1 MSLERDK
8 RKAMPFDQQSRR
20 LAFFRLAAG
29 LASGVPFRIRL
40 SHWSPVVWSRIARG
54 YLSGP
59 VARAWKK
66 WSRCPLLVLPNAI
79 GRKQPKRLANEMVGL
94 SVRESLLS
102 QGPPVLRFFGSFRR
116 DFPTSLVSPV
126 HWVSVRVNS
135 VPLIPSK
142 IHGF

>member
-1 MSLERDK
+1 MRVRHFWAVKFEARVLLQAVVHGSHPEFRFG
-8 RKAMPFDQQSRR
+8 FDSV
-20 LAFFRLAAG
+20 G
-29 LASGVPFRIRL
+29 
-40 SHWSPVVWSRIARG
+40 SPVVWSRIAPRG

-59 VARAWKK
+59 VARAWKT

-79 GRKQPKRLANEMVGL
+79 GRKEPKRLANEMVGA

-116 DFPTSLVSPV
+116 DFPTSLVSLV
-126 HWVSVRVNS
+126 RWVSVRVSS